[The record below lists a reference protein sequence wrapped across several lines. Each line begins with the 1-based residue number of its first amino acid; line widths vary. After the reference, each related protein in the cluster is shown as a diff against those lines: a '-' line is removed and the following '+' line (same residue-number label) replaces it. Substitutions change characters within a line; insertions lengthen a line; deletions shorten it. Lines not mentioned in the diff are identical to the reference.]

1 MELFNLE
8 AAQEYIGP
16 LLLGLVMTVFL
27 TFVVII
33 LSCILA
39 FPVALARLSPKAY
52 LRLPMS
58 AYVAVARTT
67 PLLLQLV
74 YIFYVL
80 PTVGIVLPAVLA
92 AIIGLTFNYTAY
104 ISEVYRGGIKAVPK
118 GQWDAA
124 AAVGM
129 TNALALR
136 RIVLPQVIRLVTP
149 ALGNYLIALFKD
161 TSLASIVSVQELLFK
176 GQIISSRSFHYFT
189 IYTLTGI
196 LYFCVGYP
204 SSVFVSYLEKLTAR
218 GYGQKGSHL

>member
-1 MELFNLE
+1 MELFNIQ
-8 AAQEYIGP
+8 AAQEYLAP
-16 LLLGLVMTVFL
+16 LLLGLAMTVFL

-33 LSCILA
+33 ASAVLA
-39 FPVALARLSPKAY
+39 FLVALGRLSPT
-52 LRLPMS
+52 
-58 AYVAVARTT
+58 AYVHLPLDAYIAVARTT

-74 YIFYVL
+74 YIYYVL
-80 PTVGIVLPAVLA
+80 PSIGIVLPALAA

-104 ISEVYRGGIKAVPK
+104 ISEVYRGGIKGVPR

-124 AAVGM
+124 AALGM
-129 TNALALR
+129 TNTLALR

-189 IYTLTGI
+189 IYTLTGM

-204 SSVFVSYLEKLTAR
+204 SSLFVSYLEKITSR
-218 GYGQKGSHL
+218 GYRQKGEHM